1 MNRII
6 KSSLLLS
13 LLIISTVGV
22 LSHFG
27 TDLLAQTPVTTTC
40 DPHAQTLKKG
50 NAGEI
55 VVTLQNLLVEKG
67 YIERDFVDGNFGPGT
82 EAAVKQFQTD
92 NSLTADGIVGP
103 ATWQVLCSTA
113 EPLSDETPEMIS
125 CPDGGS
131 AGTSCPAETSKTSQ
145 PSVNK
150 QITAPLDAADSIYI
164 ANKTIFLGSKNISL
178 TPYLVT
184 EEHSSDHGI
193 LKGVGN
199 VTNNQTYISTHLSDE
214 LIQSTGNGTFETQD
228 GESIAWITS
237 AIGRPTD
244 DGSWVFHD
252 IILFNN
258 TQSESLAL
266 LNNSIGLVK
275 STVGNEPDYIWL
287 LE

>member
-1 MNRII
+1 MI
-6 KSSLLLS
+6 KLSLPLS

-22 LSHFG
+22 LPHFV

-40 DPHAQTLKKG
+40 DPNTQTIMKG
-50 NAGEI
+50 NTGKI

-67 YIERDFVDGNFGPGT
+67 YMDRNYVDGDFGPGT
-82 EAAVKQFQTD
+82 DAAVKQFQTD
-92 NSLTADGIVGP
+92 NSITSDGIVGP
-103 ATWQVLCSTA
+103 TTWQVLCSPEVTKY
-113 EPLSDETPEMIS
+113 DKTPGLTD
-125 CPDGGS
+125 CPDGNTD
-131 AGTSCPAETSKTSQ
+131 TSCPAETSQTTQ
-145 PSVNK
+145 PGVSK
-150 QITAPLDAADSIYI
+150 QINAHLNTADSIYS

-184 EEHSSDHGI
+184 EERSSDHGF

-237 AIGRPTD
+237 AIGRPAD
-244 DGSWVFHD
+244 DGIWVFYE

-258 TQSESLAL
+258 TQSESFAL
-266 LNNSIGLVK
+266 LNNSIGLGK
-275 STVGNEPDYIWL
+275 STIGNEPDYIWL
-287 LE
+287 LK